1 MAKSK
6 IHKDFLGLYTI
17 CGGYISRPIYG
28 TQFNEGDEVNTHHFG
43 GSTKAGV
50 TTRDKPETHNFKKS
64 GQYEVW
70 ITTGTSNRQYKDKTF
85 KLEYEGLFGS
95 SYNTWEEYL
104 KLKTEWYKKTAFPPL
119 VYKEMNDK
127 FVK

>member
-6 IHKDFLGLYTI
+6 IYKDFLGLYTI

-70 ITTGTSNRQYKDKTF
+70 ITTGINNRQYKDKTF
-85 KLEYEGLFGS
+85 KLGYEGLFGA

-104 KLKTEWYKKTAFPPL
+104 KLNTEWYKKTAFPPH

>member
-64 GQYEVW
+64 GRYEVW
-70 ITTGTSNRQYKDKTF
+70 ITTGTSNKEYKDKTF
-85 KLEYEGLFGS
+85 KLGYEGLYGS

-104 KLKTEWYKKTAFPPL
+104 KLTTEWYTKTALPPY
-119 VYKEMNDK
+119 VYKEMNDR